1 MLRAG
6 PASTRE
12 DATSRLWRKK
22 RKLEAMLDNEG
33 EKPRGMHWQ
42 TYNRICDQLDNLEE
56 ELDQQFFI
64 GAVRILGW

>member
-1 MLRAG
+1 
-6 PASTRE
+6 
-12 DATSRLWRKK
+12 
-22 RKLEAMLDNEG
+22 MLDNEG

-42 TYNRICDQLDNLEE
+42 TYNRIGDQLDNLEG